1 MNQLILANGL
11 MDRIRTRRGPFD
23 ERAFVFVLATV
34 QFFQGRLTERRH
46 VTGPELAWACRD
58 YALDQYGLLAKDIL
72 EYWGVQ
78 ETRDLGRI
86 VFALVDLGLLIT
98 QPSDR
103 EEDFDNVFQFTE
115 AFDAAYVWQG
125 VTST

>member
-1 MNQLILANGL
+1 VNQLILANEML
-11 MDRIRTRRGPFD
+11 DRIRTRRGSFD
-23 ERAFVFVLATV
+23 ERAFLFVLATV
-34 QFFQGRLTERRH
+34 QFLQGRLSARRH

-58 YALDQYGLLAKDIL
+58 YALEQYGLLAKDIL
-72 EYWGVQ
+72 EYWGVRK
-78 ETRDLGRI
+78 TRDFGQI

-103 EEDFDNVFQFTE
+103 QEDFDEVFQFTE
-115 AFDAAYVWQG
+115 AFDAAYVWHG

>member
-1 MNQLILANGL
+1 MLANEML
-11 MDRIRTRRGPFD
+11 DRIRTRRGSFD
-23 ERAFVFVLATV
+23 ERAFLFVLATV
-34 QFFQGRLTERRH
+34 QFLQGRLSARRH

-58 YALDQYGLLAKDIL
+58 YALEQYGLLAKDIL
-72 EYWGVQ
+72 EYWGVR
-78 ETRDLGRI
+78 ETRHFGQI

-103 EEDFDNVFQFTE
+103 QEDFDEVFQFTE